1 MIHDQYPKNAASIKS
16 KRGSSLSSITS
27 EREHEPSLSSSSSS
41 SIVQMEVGANGCK
54 QEISENDPSQNQA
67 IQCCHQNE
75 QFQWIDYEDNC
86 SRWLCNFCRIKLS
99 IEIESIWFCDDH
111 ADMHLEDDGDDKFD

>member
-1 MIHDQYPKNAASIKS
+1 
-16 KRGSSLSSITS
+16 
-27 EREHEPSLSSSSSS
+27 
-41 SIVQMEVGANGCK
+41 ANGCK